1 MGKCSEGQ
9 CKKRATQ
16 LHPTPLCDRHW
27 AKKYSKQYS
36 TIAAA
41 ELGLSNP
48 LIPYGQFLKWLI
60 SKRGKKDE
68 TTVSKSEGKKA
79 TTVGSRPSYNQRIE
93 NG

>member
-41 ELGLSNP
+41 DLGLSNP
-48 LIPYGQFLKWLI
+48 AIPYRQFLKWLI

-68 TTVSKSEGKKA
+68 ATVSKSEGKKT
-79 TTVGSRPSYNQRIE
+79 TTVGSRPSYNQRVE